1 MLLWFKI
8 NNAITT
14 TDNKCNA
21 ILLAEK
27 TQTQP
32 KTKEIHLLRLAIRPE
47 RSNLLLHTFMVP
59 SPQLRPITQ
68 EEENLHPDKQRR
80 QQKRLHQVIQQRRGP
95 PLERA
100 VSDKLGHPRQHV
112 DPAGPVVDVGA
123 VGAQEVVCARGAGD
137 DDRGDQAA
145 GDGFEEDVE
154 DGVDEAA
161 DCAEVGWEILILE
174 SFGEGE
180 ESWGV
185 GGLCR

>member
-1 MLLWFKI
+1 M
-8 NNAITT
+8 
-14 TDNKCNA
+14 
-21 ILLAEK
+21 
-27 TQTQP
+27 
-32 KTKEIHLLRLAIRPE
+32 RSLAIRPE
-47 RSNLLLHTFMVP
+47 RSNLLLHTLMIP

-68 EEENLHPDKQRR
+68 EEKNLHPNKQRR
-80 QQKRLHQVIQQRRGP
+80 QQKRLHQVIQQRRSP
-95 PLERA
+95 PLKRT
-100 VSDKLGHPRQHV
+100 VSDELSHPGQHV
-112 DPAGPVVDVGA
+112 DPAGPVVDAGA

-161 DCAEVGWEILILE
+161 DCAEVGWEVLILE

-185 GGLCR
+185 GGLFR